1 MKMHNQQTAD
11 TIDSGFEKRGGW
23 SCGNRMNKRR
33 WSAPEIGVVVGSF
46 ILFWPLGIAALGIK
60 MFKGELWKGASD
72 AVPPWQSWKDG
83 QNWKQGERFDFAS
96 KWKPNFRDGFSTGN
110 QAFDDY
116 RKAAYEKLEA
126 ERRKLDDERKEF
138 AEHVAK
144 VRRAKDQEEFDRFMN
159 ERAPKAE

>member
-1 MKMHNQQTAD
+1 MHSQQTAD
-11 TIDSGFEKRGGW
+11 TIDSGYDKSRSW

-46 ILFWPLGIAALGIK
+46 ILFWPLGIAALAIK
-60 MFKGELWKGASD
+60 LVKGELWRGASE
-72 AVPPWQSWKDG
+72 AVPPWQ
-83 QNWKQGERFDFAS
+83 NWKQGDRFDFAS

-110 QAFDDY
+110 AAFDDY

-138 AEHVAK
+138 HDYVAK